1 MNLQVKAYV
10 CVISEGTE
18 EICFITASNYLELIQ
33 KTIDN
38 ILESKYES
46 CPDISKFKVQNSIDF
61 ISEYGEEEYRDIL
74 NEMVFHLARKGQEL
88 TTKIFEVD
96 QEIDEEH
103 LVSISHDV
111 L

>member
-10 CVISEGTE
+10 CVITE
-18 EICFITASNYLELIQ
+18 DTNNIDFITANNYLDLIL
-33 KTIDN
+33 KTIES
-38 ILESKYES
+38 ILESKCET
-46 CPDISKFKVQNSIDF
+46 CPEIIKFKVNNSIDF

-74 NEMVFHLARKGQEL
+74 NEMVFFLARKGQEL
-88 TTKIFEVD
+88 TTKIFEVE
-96 QEIDEEH
+96 QTIDEEH